1 MYRTLVLISWFMLT
15 LVACQSQPLSESA
28 NREHLTVGSILT
40 LHRQLSIDPYS
51 ARVYLQ
57 HGQRVSVNSVSR
69 VHPNCWFEVNDV
81 TDKPQFID
89 PGRFRI
95 VGLNHYRRPF
105 GLGSVNER
113 LLVAGLYVGGLFDR
127 SQEIE
132 FITAMKLNAEEG
144 GTEIRN
150 FMCKVTSD
158 SMGRYLTLR
167 EIREAL
173 GEVATIESEQ

>member
-1 MYRTLVLISWFMLT
+1 MFTLL
-15 LVACQSQPLSESA
+15 ACQSQPLFEA
-28 NREHLTVGSILT
+28 TEIGYLTVGSILS
-40 LHRQLSIDPYS
+40 LNQQLSIDPHS

-69 VHPNCWFEVNDV
+69 VYPNCWFEVNDV
-81 TDKPQFID
+81 IDKPQFVE
-89 PGRFRI
+89 PGRYRL

-113 LLVAGLYVGGLFDR
+113 LLVAGLYMGGLFDR
-127 SQEIE
+127 SIEIE

-144 GTEIRN
+144 GSEIRN
-150 FMCKVTSD
+150 FMCKVTAD
-158 SMGRYLTLR
+158 SMGRYLTLG

-173 GEVATIESEQ
+173 GEVVTIELEQ

>member
-1 MYRTLVLISWFMLT
+1 MYRLLVLTPWLILT
-15 LVACQSQPLSESA
+15 LVACQSQPLSEA
-28 NREHLTVGSILT
+28 TEIEDLTVGSILT
-40 LHRQLSIDPYS
+40 LHQRLSIDPHS

-69 VHPNCWFEVNDV
+69 FYGNCWFEVNDV
-81 TDKPQFID
+81 IDKPQFVE

-113 LLVAGLYVGGLFDR
+113 VLVAGLYVFGLFDR

-132 FITAMKLNAEEG
+132 FITAMKLSAEEG

-158 SMGRYLTLR
+158 SMDRYLTLR

-173 GEVATIESEQ
+173 GEIVTIVLEQ